1 MFNIC
6 SNQVEDERRKWTT
19 AVQNLSKFEQDLA
32 DVKKKL
38 FAKEQ
43 ACKRA
48 ESALEGY
55 QKQAEDQG
63 NRKARE
69 QVLALMKHS
78 EETQKMRE
86 QAEKSRQEAEKART
100 EAEQAMNEAE

>member
-6 SNQVEDERRKWTT
+6 SNQLEDERRKWT
-19 AVQNLSKFEQDLA
+19 AAIQNLSKFEQELA

-55 QKQAEDQG
+55 QTTVPKLG
-63 NRKARE
+63 IRP
-69 QVLALMKHS
+69 L
-78 EETQKMRE
+78 
-86 QAEKSRQEAEKART
+86 T
-100 EAEQAMNEAE
+100 ELGLRFHLSYGGQRMYSILR